1 VYMTGASIYVTAVIS
16 ASAAI
21 LGASITPLTT
31 IYQNAR
37 YARRDQQLQHETA
50 VRTECIKLLHAVWD
64 LRTMVANNHE
74 YHGDE
79 MGARLAKVRRR
90 AADASMK
97 WVIIATL
104 APSDLGGSARRLGMA
119 ADLLAVEAA
128 KYTDLDRGRSIRAPE
143 FGEVDSCIKD
153 FSARVVAY
161 FGG

>member
-1 VYMTGASIYVTAVIS
+1 MTGVSIYVTAIIS

-21 LGASITPLTT
+21 LGASVTPLTT
-31 IYQNAR
+31 VYQNAR
-37 YARRDQQLQHETA
+37 DARRDQRVRHETA
-50 VRTECIKLLHAVWD
+50 VRDECTKLLRTVWD

-90 AADASMK
+90 AADASMR
-97 WVIIATL
+97 WVAIATL
-104 APSDLGGSARRLGMA
+104 VPGDLGRSAKRLGMA
-119 ADLLAVEAA
+119 ADHLALEAA
-128 KYTDLDRGRSIRAPE
+128 KYTDLDRGRSIRDPE

-153 FSARVVAY
+153 FSERVVAY

>member
-1 VYMTGASIYVTAVIS
+1 MTGASIYVTAVIS

-37 YARRDQQLQHETA
+37 YARRERQMRHETA
-50 VRTECIKLLHAVWD
+50 VRDECIKLLRAVWD
-64 LRTMVANNHE
+64 LRTMAANNNE

-90 AADASMK
+90 AADASMR
-97 WVIIATL
+97 WVMIATL
-104 APSDLGGSARRLGMA
+104 APGDLGSSAKRLGMA
-119 ADLLAVEAA
+119 ADHLAVERA
-128 KYTDLDRGRSIRAPE
+128 KNTDLDRGRSLRDPE
-143 FGEVDSCIKD
+143 FGEIDSCIKD
-153 FSARVVAY
+153 FGERVVAY